1 MVVTERVRGRLIVP
15 PALRTCAFH
24 ARPDERSNP
33 PMSSLSTCGLEHLV
47 HWGMLYS
54 IEVLL
59 QFLVYRLRS
68 TLSLIPSTFVNSF
81 TNRINPRQPS
91 STSVKFDISRQ
102 SQSTSINLGCSFP
115 DAVARFTGRKA
126 FKERNPTLYIE
137 ATAAHMSDIIIL
149 TWIYMEWER
158 RRNAASAAQTNAFT
172 SLHERG
178 VMSTD

>member
-1 MVVTERVRGRLIVP
+1 MSCVQTTHDRTGLAWRGCDARAKMVVTERVRGRLIVP

-115 DAVARFTGRKA
+115 DADAKVCCCK
-126 FKERNPTLYIE
+126 
-137 ATAAHMSDIIIL
+137 S
-149 TWIYMEWER
+149 
-158 RRNAASAAQTNAFT
+158 
-172 SLHERG
+172 RG
-178 VMSTD
+178 TR